1 MAVYVIY
8 ALKKAIILQ
17 HPLRQATGCM
27 QQLTRGASCNN
38 VEASSESQIGYIKCQ
53 YRRGTGRRGA
63 PPVETFAVL

>member
-53 YRRGTGRRGA
+53 YWGEGFS
-63 PPVETFAVL
+63 PF